1 MTNKEI
7 IQKINEGFA
16 SGDTEGILSHIADDV
31 QWDIPGF
38 STAIGKEAFRKE
50 IHNENFQGLPVITI
64 KNDIAEGDY
73 VAVEGE
79 VQALT
84 KNGDPFSAFFHNKYR
99 LENGKVKH
107 MTSYLVVKH
116 PSA

>member
-1 MTNKEI
+1 MTPSENKEI
-7 IQKINEGFA
+7 VRQINKGFA
-16 SGDTEGILSHIADDV
+16 NGDTDAILQHIAEDV
-31 QWDIPGF
+31 RWDIPGF

-50 IHNENFQGLPVITI
+50 IHNEAFQGLPTITI

-79 VQALT
+79 VQALMN
-84 KNGDPFSAFFHNKYR
+84 NGEPFGAFFHNTYR

-107 MTSYLVVKH
+107 MTSYLVVKQ
-116 PSA
+116 